1 MNKNTGAIIG
11 VVALVILGGIVYA
24 SMDTQT
30 ASTDMKKDV
39 QMADEMK
46 KDAETADEMK
56 GDGMAVEGMKEDMKE
71 DMKMGSYT
79 DYSPEKIAQAG
90 NGDVVLFFH
99 ASWCPSCRALN
110 SSIENNLGAI
120 PEGLTILKVNYD
132 KETDLKKKYGVTS
145 QHTLVQVDANGELIT
160 KWSGG
165 QDVASIVSKLK

>member
-24 SMDTQT
+24 SMGTQT

-46 KDAETADEMK
+46 KDTETADEMK
-56 GDGMAVEGMKEDMKE
+56 GDGMAVEDVKE

-79 DYSPEKIAQAG
+79 DYSSEKIAQAG

-110 SSIENNLGAI
+110 SGIENNLSAI